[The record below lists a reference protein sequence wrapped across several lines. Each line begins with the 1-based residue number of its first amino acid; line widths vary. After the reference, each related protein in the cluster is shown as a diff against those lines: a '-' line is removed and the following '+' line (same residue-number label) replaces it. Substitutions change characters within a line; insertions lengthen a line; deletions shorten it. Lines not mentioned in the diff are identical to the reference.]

1 MTRINLTGG
10 TAAAPRATAEVE
22 SDTEVTRRKV
32 AEHNL
37 IGADGVV
44 VESEEDADGIKYDLI
59 GGSKPFTWNY
69 SQANEAE
76 RKLLAIFG
84 AKTLATNETSQIR
97 NGAKT
102 KGDPVPGA
110 DEQIGAVAERF
121 ALLRAGQWVD
131 RTREGA
137 AVRIDKDALAEAIIQ
152 VMLAAGKITD
162 DQVGDTKA
170 AKRQQLEDDPT
181 YMRKARQVPEV
192 ATAYARIVGR
202 TTATVNDL

>member
-1 MTRINLTGG
+1 M
-10 TAAAPRATAEVE
+10 APTTETE
-22 SDTEVTRRKV
+22 TETEVTKRKV

-37 IGADGVV
+37 IGTDGVV
-44 VESEEDADGIKYDLI
+44 VESEEEADGIKYDLI
-59 GGSKPFTWNY
+59 GGKAPFTWNW
-69 SQANEAE
+69 SQANETE
-76 RKLLAIFG
+76 RRLLAIFG

-102 KGDPVPGA
+102 KGDPIPGP
-110 DEQIGAVAERF
+110 DEQIAAVAERF
-121 ALLRAGQWVD
+121 ALLRSGQWVD

-137 AVRIDKDALAEAIIQ
+137 VVRIDKDALAEAIIR

-162 DQVGDTKA
+162 AQVGDTKA

-192 ATAYARIVGR
+192 ATEYSRIVGR